1 MHLKSPMAITPS
13 SIQALQ
19 AAGQAV
25 DAARIDFI
33 AQTKDLN
40 ERVAAAMASNPF
52 AIENDGL
59 YEAWKRVSRISHDL
73 QQVEAQL
80 RSLYT
85 SASELVGFSTV
96 EVKYAKSAPRLLAP
110 SSVVEQAVAD
120 VEPKKGKRK
129 VKVKARPIKRGG
141 KSKNLD
147 LLTRYL
153 RKVLNHKTAVRLTQA
168 QMTEGSGIPGGSVH
182 AALKAVLDAG
192 VVRLDGTGHYLLA

>member
-1 MHLKSPMAITPS
+1 MAITPS

-25 DAARIDFI
+25 DAARLEFVE
-33 AQTKDLN
+33 QTKDLN

-52 AIENDGL
+52 AVENDGL

-80 RSLYT
+80 RGLYT
-85 SASELVGFSTV
+85 AASELVGFGTV
-96 EVKYAKSAPRLLAP
+96 EVKYAKSAPRLLPP
-110 SSVVEQAVAD
+110 SSVVEQSVAD

-129 VKVKARPIKRGG
+129 AKVKARASKLGR
-141 KSKNLD
+141 KSKNTD

-153 RKVLNHKTAVRLTQA
+153 RKVLNHKKPVRLTLA
-168 QMTEGSGIPGGSVH
+168 QMTERTGIPSGSIH
-182 AALKAVLDAG
+182 AAVKAVLDAG
-192 VVRLDGTGHYLLA
+192 VVRLDGPGNYRLA

>member
-1 MHLKSPMAITPS
+1 MHLKSPMAIPHT

-19 AAGQAV
+19 TAGQAV
-25 DAARIDFI
+25 DAARIEFI
-33 AQTKDLN
+33 QRTKDLN

-80 RSLYT
+80 RSLY
-85 SASELVGFSTV
+85 SAANELVGLGTV
-96 EVKYAKSAPRLLAP
+96 EVKYAKSAPRLLPP

-129 VKVKARPIKRGG
+129 AKVKARASKRGG
-141 KSKNLD
+141 KSTNTD
-147 LLTRYL
+147 LLTGYL
-153 RKVLNHKTAVRLTQA
+153 RKVLNRKTPVRLTLV
-168 QMTEGSGIPGGSVH
+168 QMTEGTGIPSGSIH
-182 AALKAVLDAG
+182 AAVKAVLDAG
-192 VVRLDGTGHYLLA
+192 VVRLEGPGHYVLA